1 MHYTAARVIFA
12 VIGLG
17 FAFAAG
23 AQNMASP
30 AGKASSKDRSF
41 IMQATG
47 GGMVEVELSKLA
59 LQNGASSDVKAF
71 AQRMVG
77 DHGKAGMEL
86 EMISVKLGVTPPKP
100 MVAQHADMKRFGE
113 LKGEKFDKAYV
124 ERMVRNHKGTVALF
138 EKQAKSGDSGEL
150 RQFASNTLPV
160 LKEHLTMVLALA
172 EKKK

>member
-47 GGMVEVELSKLA
+47 GGMVEVE
-59 LQNGASSDVKAF
+59 
-71 AQRMVG
+71 
-77 DHGKAGMEL
+77 
-86 EMISVKLGVTPPKP
+86 
-100 MVAQHADMKRFGE
+100 
-113 LKGEKFDKAYV
+113 
-124 ERMVRNHKGTVALF
+124 
-138 EKQAKSGDSGEL
+138 
-150 RQFASNTLPV
+150 
-160 LKEHLTMVLALA
+160 
-172 EKKK
+172 